1 MEQAADRLAAFHR
14 SIARLAPHRVYGSAR
29 LLQAQVDATVV
40 ALERAGVAIPSFIP
54 LWCRAELGR
63 LAEHLDQRQR
73 QGFIRECHGDLHL
86 DNLVQAGRNVYIF
99 DCIAFSESLRWIDVM
114 NDIAFLVM
122 DLQVHGRTDF
132 AACFLNRWLF
142 QTGDFTGLRALRF
155 YIVYRALVRTLV
167 ETVKARDDSAT
178 RTHCYLGRAI
188 AAIRP
193 TRPLLLLCHGFS
205 GSGKSAASVPLSLLI
220 GALRISSDTERKRG
234 GLLQPGGD
242 HKLPPTAYMRS
253 SIDASYDKLHLL
265 ADATIRSGYSVIVDA
280 TFLKAR
286 HRRLFLELADAS
298 SIPVRI
304 LDFHAA
310 AASLAV
316 RI

>member
-1 MEQAADRLAAFHR
+1 MTSRPSCNRFAFGALASA
-14 SIARLAPHRVYGSAR
+14 LASNSTASA
-29 LLQAQVDATVV
+29 
-40 ALERAGVAIPSFIP
+40 
-54 LWCRAELGR
+54 
-63 LAEHLDQRQR
+63 
-73 QGFIRECHGDLHL
+73 
-86 DNLVQAGRNVYIF
+86 
-99 DCIAFSESLRWIDVM
+99 
-114 NDIAFLVM
+114 
-122 DLQVHGRTDF
+122 
-132 AACFLNRWLF
+132 
-142 QTGDFTGLRALRF
+142 
-155 YIVYRALVRTLV
+155 
-167 ETVKARDDSAT
+167 
-178 RTHCYLGRAI
+178 
-188 AAIRP
+188 
-193 TRPLLLLCHGFS
+193 
-205 GSGKSAASVPLSLLI
+205 PLSLLI